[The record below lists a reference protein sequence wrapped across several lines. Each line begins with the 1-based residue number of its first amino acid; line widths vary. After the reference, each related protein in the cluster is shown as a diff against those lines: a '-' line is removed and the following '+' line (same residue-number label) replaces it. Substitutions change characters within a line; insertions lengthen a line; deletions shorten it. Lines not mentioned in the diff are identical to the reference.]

1 MPIPV
6 AYTIR
11 PHAPEA
17 HLFEVS
23 CCVAAP
29 NPAGQIFTLPAWIPG
44 SYMIREFS
52 RNIVHIRAEAQGYP
66 VALEK
71 LDKATWK
78 AAPTQ
83 GPLTI
88 ICQVYAWDL
97 SVRTAHLDTTHGFFN
112 GTSVFL
118 KPQGQEHYPCHLTI
132 APPAGANYTSWQ
144 LATSLKPLHKTRQGF
159 GEYQAENYEDLIDH
173 PVEMGTFTRL
183 EFKVKGIPH
192 SLVVTGQ
199 TEFNQAR
206 LCKDLETLC
215 TWQMELFG
223 APDLDQPYVFLVMA
237 VGSGYGGLEHKNS
250 TALIC
255 NRNDL
260 PSPGLA
266 ENTWTEGYVRFLG
279 LCSHEYFHRW
289 NVKRIRP
296 QAFVNQTLA
305 QESYTRLLWLF
316 EGFTSYYDDL
326 CLVRS
331 GLIPE
336 ATYLDLLG
344 KTITQ
349 VQKNPGWQVQ
359 SLEDSSFDTW
369 IKYYRP
375 DENTPNAVVSYY
387 TKGALIALC
396 LDLALRHR
404 SKGASSLDTL
414 MRQLWQEKGA
424 TGVGITETEIFN
436 QVSTLGGKALGRW
449 LKQAVC
455 GTEALPL
462 ARHLGHFGIQLEWQP
477 ESQRPWLG
485 CRFAAGSDEA
495 PRITHVL
502 NGSPA
507 EAAGLAPGDTLIALN
522 QQRLSSQNL
531 DAHLENLK
539 AGQAID
545 IHFFRHDLLAQTR
558 LTLAPAPQT
567 TAKLTAQPGASK
579 KISRQSWLCST

>member
-1 MPIPV
+1 MPVPV

-11 PHAPEA
+11 PQAPEA
-17 HLFEVS
+17 HIFEVS
-23 CCVAAP
+23 CCVATP
-29 NPAGQIFTLPAWIPG
+29 NPVGQTFTLPAWIPG

-52 RNIVHIRAEAQGYP
+52 RNIVHIRAESQGHP
-66 VALEK
+66 VHLEK

-78 AAPTQ
+78 AAPVQ

-97 SVRTAHLDTTHGFFN
+97 SVRTAHLDNTHGFFN

-132 APPAGANYTSWQ
+132 VPPAGAAYKSWQ
-144 LATSLKPLHKTRQGF
+144 LATSLKPLHKTPRGF

-199 TEFNQAR
+199 TEFNQER
-206 LCKDLETLC
+206 ICKDLETLC

-223 APDLDQPYVFLVMA
+223 APELDQPYVFLVMA

-250 TALIC
+250 TALLC
-255 NRNDL
+255 NRTDL

-266 ENTWTEGYVRFLG
+266 ENAWTEGYVRFLG

-296 QAFVNQTLA
+296 QAFIGQALE

-336 ATYLDLLG
+336 NTYLELLG

-387 TKGALIALC
+387 TKGSLIALC
-396 LDLALRHR
+396 LDLALRHH
-404 SKGASSLDTL
+404 SKGTSSLDTL
-414 MRQLWQEKGA
+414 MRQLWQEKGT
-424 TGVGITETEIFN
+424 TGIGVTETEIFN
-436 QVSTLGGKALGRW
+436 QVSTLGGKALGHW
-449 LKQAVC
+449 LKQAVS

-462 ARHLGHFGIQLEWQP
+462 VRHLGHFGVQLEWQP

-485 CRFAAGSDEA
+485 CRFATDSNET
-495 PRITHVL
+495 PRISHVL

-507 EAAGLAPGDTLIALN
+507 EAAGLAPGDTLLALN

-531 DAHLENLK
+531 DTYLENLE
-539 AGQAID
+539 AGQIID
-545 IHFFRHDLLAQTR
+545 LHFFRHDLLAQTT

-579 KISRQSWLCST
+579 KTSRQNWLCST